1 MPFETRYFAHVFE
14 EYAFFYACKKK
25 APHCRHRNIDIDLAE
40 LFGNYS
46 VHIFGPLFFYFVNVK

>member
-14 EYAFFYACKKK
+14 EYAFFTRAKKQ
-25 APHCRHRNIDIDLAE
+25 APHCRHRLIEIDSAE

-46 VHIFGPLFFYFVNVK
+46 VHIFGPLFLLFFQC